1 VLLGGHKKEGPSL
14 EVSAGLISD
23 SMLRLLAPKE
33 EFTFKRNSIWQI
45 VPNNYLAIKP
55 KNGGSLKKHISD
67 ESRWIYLDF
76 KFVELDFTA
85 LSITLRILN
94 LDATKVKSLN

>member
-1 VLLGGHKKEGPSL
+1 
-14 EVSAGLISD
+14 
-23 SMLRLLAPKE
+23 MLRLLAPKE

-94 LDATKVKSLN
+94 LDATKVKSLNWKNPFNLCSEFQTSFLMSINFLF